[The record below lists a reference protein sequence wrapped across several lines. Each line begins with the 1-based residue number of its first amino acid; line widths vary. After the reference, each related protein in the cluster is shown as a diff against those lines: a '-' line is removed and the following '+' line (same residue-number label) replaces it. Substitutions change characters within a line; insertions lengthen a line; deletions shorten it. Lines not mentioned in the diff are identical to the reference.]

1 VTPALPALVGG
12 TLLGIATST
21 VFIILLLAGFSVLL
35 GFPKLRRSGGR
46 TLIVRNLDE
55 AIGEPRPFLKADT
68 PRGPIDQLESP
79 ELRESRRRV
88 ASPNTAIPNS

>member
-1 VTPALPALVGG
+1 MTPALPALIGG
-12 TLLGIATST
+12 TLFGIAAST

-55 AIGEPRPFLKADT
+55 AIGASRPFLKSDT
-68 PRGPIDQLESP
+68 PRGPIDQLDTE
-79 ELRESRRRV
+79 ELREARKRP
-88 ASPNTAIPNS
+88 A

>member
-1 VTPALPALVGG
+1 MTPALPALVGG
-12 TLLGIATST
+12 TLVGIAAST

-55 AIGEPRPFLKADT
+55 AVGAVRPFLKSDT
-68 PRGPIDQLESP
+68 PRGPIDQLDTP
-79 ELRESRRRV
+79 ELREARKRP
-88 ASPNTAIPNS
+88 A

>member
-12 TLLGIATST
+12 TLVGIAAST

-55 AIGEPRPFLKADT
+55 AVGGVRPFLKSDT
-68 PRGPIDQLESP
+68 PRGPIDQLDTP
-79 ELRESRRRV
+79 ELREARKRP
-88 ASPNTAIPNS
+88 A